1 MTDPNPVPLSA
12 SVDVMVLVT
21 NEDDTGTASLLYG
34 RHFVGGHARALLSD
48 PDGNVRDVTWTWA
61 RGNSASGPFT
71 DIAGATSGNHYMV
84 TEADLGKYL
93 RASASYTD
101 SHGSGKSARATSEEP
116 VGPNPR
122 AEGDPPV
129 ERVIRFDSSSHRVNE
144 GGRYATVRLVSRLE
158 SGGTPAGM
166 SRRVVV
172 PLSVSYGGGATSA
185 DHSNI
190 PAEVVFQRGQSER
203 TFRVTA
209 PADDSAE
216 SGEWIEITIGSLS
229 AEQNIERGSP
239 ATVRVYLDDAPT
251 LRQYTVEF
259 RDTTYTAN
267 EGNHATVFLELD
279 ATTGRDLDIPV
290 HHSLGSG
297 EGAYEFLDQPNV
309 GRFTSEWFAH
319 RYSPV
324 DIEYVEDLHRLNDF
338 RIECEEDSID
348 RDDWTVSLRLEQE
361 SMPAGVT
368 VGTNATATVTC
379 QDNDDPATTRVQFSR
394 GYYTLHEDGNFV
406 EVGVQLSEALDREVT
421 IPISHQPLNGA
432 TNDDYLLYA
441 SSVTFAAGDR
451 FKSFRAVAID
461 DAIDDDTSEDGVKP
475 SDSGN
480 EQVEL
485 TFGTLPSGVVAASG
499 NHDHDLRKDWVVLKE
514 ESRLLLV
521 DNDATPVSTPGT
533 PDTLVY
539 FLHPRLT
546 VREGEAVTVH
556 VIRDPV
562 GGRLEVPLAIA
573 RLGPGVGA
581 VESEPT
587 AVFVEGHTRS
597 TLRFEAQD
605 DEIDNDGR
613 WVELGF
619 GDLPQGVSE
628 DADRAPTRVD
638 IIDDDYP
645 EVEANF
651 DSETYSVTE
660 FDFHPDAYG
669 DRDDPAA
676 QQARA
681 EAYAESWT
689 EVTVTLDAD
698 PEREVLVVVRLSA
711 AGGAGARDFSL
722 GQAVGLGTA
731 RLRGDALWADKK
743 DDATSGTIAL
753 RFRPDEP
760 LSKKFIVQSIDDRD
774 DDDGEWV
781 AVSFESLPER
791 MSAGPDARVNIVDND
806 IPPTV
811 VVYAAIVTRQHASE
825 DGGPATVEVEL
836 NKALEQD
843 LVIPLVLSRLGGA
856 TADDHS
862 AVPGSV
868 TIPAGE
874 DTVTFQVWATDDDL
888 DDDGESL
895 EITMGTPE
903 GNYDFRA
910 GQNGRYES
918 ATVELRDND

>member
-1 MTDPNPVPLSA
+1 
-12 SVDVMVLVT
+12 
-21 NEDDTGTASLLYG
+21 
-34 RHFVGGHARALLSD
+34 
-48 PDGNVRDVTWTWA
+48 
-61 RGNSASGPFT
+61 
-71 DIAGATSGNHYMV
+71 
-84 TEADLGKYL
+84 
-93 RASASYTD
+93 
-101 SHGSGKSARATSEEP
+101 
-116 VGPNPR
+116 
-122 AEGDPPV
+122 
-129 ERVIRFDSSSHRVNE
+129 
-144 GGRYATVRLVSRLE
+144 
-158 SGGTPAGM
+158 M

-251 LRQYTVEF
+251 LPQYTVEF
-259 RDTTYTAN
+259 RDATYTAN
-267 EGNHATVFLELD
+267 EGNQVYVYLD
-279 ATTGRDLDIPV
+279 LTPRLPADDSVLNIPV

-297 EGAYEFLDQPNV
+297 EGAYDFLAQPPF
-309 GRFTSEWFAH
+309 GRYAH
-319 RYSPV
+319 RYLANRHSPV
-324 DIEYVEDLHRLNDF
+324 TSRFINNNTVASTYRGENFQIR
-338 RIECEEDSID
+338 CEEDSID

-379 QDNDDPATTRVQFSR
+379 HDNDDPATTRVQFSR

-441 SSVTFAAGDR
+441 SSVTFAAGER

-562 GGRLEVPLAIA
+562 GGRLEVPLAIS

-581 VESEPT
+581 VESEPI

-597 TLRFEAQD
+597 TLRLEAQD

-613 WVELGF
+613 WVELGLRRSPAGRKPGRRQSAHPRRHHRRRLPRGGSQF
-619 GDLPQGVSE
+619 RLRDLQ
-628 DADRAPTRVD
+628 
-638 IIDDDYP
+638 
-645 EVEANF
+645 
-651 DSETYSVTE
+651 
-660 FDFHPDAYG
+660 
-669 DRDDPAA
+669 RDG
-676 QQARA
+676 
-681 EAYAESWT
+681 
-689 EVTVTLDAD
+689 
-698 PEREVLVVVRLSA
+698 VRL
-711 AGGAGARDFSL
+711 
-722 GQAVGLGTA
+722 
-731 RLRGDALWADKK
+731 
-743 DDATSGTIAL
+743 
-753 RFRPDEP
+753 
-760 LSKKFIVQSIDDRD
+760 
-774 DDDGEWV
+774 
-781 AVSFESLPER
+781 
-791 MSAGPDARVNIVDND
+791 
-806 IPPTV
+806 PP
-811 VVYAAIVTRQHASE
+811 RC
-825 DGGPATVEVEL
+825 
-836 NKALEQD
+836 
-843 LVIPLVLSRLGGA
+843 
-856 TADDHS
+856 
-862 AVPGSV
+862 
-868 TIPAGE
+868 
-874 DTVTFQVWATDDDL
+874 VW
-888 DDDGESL
+888 
-895 EITMGTPE
+895 
-903 GNYDFRA
+903 
-910 GQNGRYES
+910 
-918 ATVELRDND
+918 